1 MSDYLR
7 RAVERE
13 MSEIPAVR
21 PALPSLFESGKTT
34 ALAAGLEPESP
45 VEGGLSR
52 NARSETKAENSPSP
66 PASLAAAN
74 ELWVDAAATPEL
86 RPRPAEATPGSA
98 PAEIVGTPVA
108 ASMAAVA
115 EAESPSAAL
124 QPQPADAA
132 VKRTTEAP
140 ASPVARGEPPL
151 VPALEMD
158 APNPR
163 ITRVTAK
170 GTKPKSEA
178 SPAVAPVTAPEAAA
192 VAPPAPVVTPATA
205 PVPRVVP
212 AISRSERAAN
222 SRAPRPDP
230 SGPRAIHI
238 TIGRIEV
245 HAVHPP
251 PAPPPPRRAPA
262 PPKISLEDYLK
273 QRNGGRS

>member
-45 VEGGLSR
+45 VKGGLSR

-66 PASLAAAN
+66 PASLAAAS
-74 ELWVDAAATPEL
+74 ELWADAAATPEL

-115 EAESPSAAL
+115 EAESPSLA
-124 QPQPADAA
+124 PPDQPAG
-132 VKRTTEAP
+132 VGVRRTTEAP
-140 ASPVARGEPPL
+140 AEPPL
-151 VPALEMD
+151 APALEMD
-158 APNPR
+158 ASIPR
-163 ITRVTAK
+163 IARATTK
-170 GTKPKSEA
+170 GTKAKLEPP
-178 SPAVAPVTAPEAAA
+178 PAVVPVAAPGAPAVIPASV
-192 VAPPAPVVTPATA
+192 VAPPAHAVTPAA
-205 PVPRVVP
+205 SPIPPVVP
-212 AISRSERAAN
+212 APSRFERAAN
-222 SRAPRPDP
+222 ARAPRPDP
-230 SGPRAIHI
+230 SAPRAIHI

-245 HAVHPP
+245 HAIHPPP
-251 PAPPPPRRAPA
+251 PAPPQRRAPA
-262 PPKISLEDYLK
+262 SPKISLEDYLK
-273 QRNGGRS
+273 QRSGGRR